1 MTTTPWQRRLQRE
14 VLVNV
19 GTNVAANGAIAWLLF
34 RDTATIS
41 LWKAEASFGYDLLA
55 TGVILA
61 VILGMIL
68 IPLQR
73 RALAKTPE
81 LLEDFSSDS
90 LPPSSWDFG
99 VLAYRPIPFQLIIYG
114 LSGLLIALATLL
126 VFSIS
131 GLTTLTPLQ
140 YSVFKGVWTGVLAGL
155 ITRQIIVGSTLD
167 ILRRNTSS
175 ERGSLPL

>member
-19 GTNVAANGAIAWLLF
+19 GTNVAANGAIAWFLF
-34 RDTATIS
+34 RDTTTIS
-41 LWKAEASFGYDLLA
+41 LWKAEASFGHDLLA

-68 IPLQR
+68 IPLQQ
-73 RALAKTPE
+73 RALARAPQ
-81 LLEDFSSDS
+81 LLEGFSSDS
-90 LPPSSWDFG
+90 LPASPWDFG

-114 LSGLLIALATLL
+114 LSGLLIALITLL

-131 GLTTLTPLQ
+131 GVTTLTPLQ
-140 YSVFKGVWTGVLAGL
+140 YSVFKGAWTGVLAGL
-155 ITRQIIVGSTLD
+155 ITRQIIVRSTLD
-167 ILRRNTSS
+167 ILQRNISSKRRSTTS
-175 ERGSLPL
+175 

>member
-1 MTTTPWQRRLQRE
+1 VTTTPWQRRLQRE

-19 GTNVAANGAIAWLLF
+19 GTNVAANGAIAWFLF
-34 RDTATIS
+34 RDTTTIS
-41 LWKAEASFGYDLLA
+41 LWKAEASFGHDLLA

-68 IPLQR
+68 IPLQQ
-73 RALAKTPE
+73 RALVKTPQ
-81 LLEDFSSDS
+81 LLEGLSSGG
-90 LPPSSWDFG
+90 LPASTWDFG

-155 ITRQIIVGSTLD
+155 ITRQIIVRSTLD
-167 ILRRNTSS
+167 ILLRNTSS
-175 ERGSLPL
+175 ERRSIPL

>member
-19 GTNVAANGAIAWLLF
+19 GTNVAANGAIAWFLF
-34 RDTATIS
+34 RDTTTIS
-41 LWKAEASFGYDLLA
+41 LWKAEASFGHDLLA

-68 IPLQR
+68 IPLQQ
-73 RALAKTPE
+73 RALARAPQ
-81 LLEDFSSDS
+81 LLEGFSSDS
-90 LPPSSWDFG
+90 LPASPWDFG

-114 LSGLLIALATLL
+114 LSGLLIALITLL

-131 GLTTLTPLQ
+131 GVAALTPLQ
-140 YSVFKGVWTGVLAGL
+140 YSVFKGAWTGVLAGL
-155 ITRQIIVGSTLD
+155 ITRQIIVRSTLD
-167 ILRRNTSS
+167 ILQRNISSKRRSTTS
-175 ERGSLPL
+175 

>member
-14 VLVNV
+14 ALVNI
-19 GTNVAANGAIAWLLF
+19 GTNFAANGAIAWFLF
-34 RDTATIS
+34 RDNTIIS
-41 LWKAEASFGYDLLA
+41 LWNGEASFGYDLLA

-81 LLEDFSSDS
+81 LLEGFSSHS
-90 LPPSSWDFG
+90 LPASPWDFG

-126 VFSIS
+126 VLSIS
-131 GLTTLTPLQ
+131 GVTTLTPLQ

-155 ITRQIIVGSTLD
+155 ITRQIIVRSTLD
-167 ILRRNTSS
+167 FLRQNASGDRRSI
-175 ERGSLPL
+175 PL